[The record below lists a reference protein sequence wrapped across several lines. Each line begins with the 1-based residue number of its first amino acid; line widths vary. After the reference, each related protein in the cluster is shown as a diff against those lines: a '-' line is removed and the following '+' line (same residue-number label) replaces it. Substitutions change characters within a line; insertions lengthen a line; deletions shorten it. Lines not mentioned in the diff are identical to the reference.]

1 MYILIKCYLE
11 LFASISDPEN
21 WITNVTLVALAIWD
35 ILETQ
40 IFVTSSVKM
49 FTLKWRKEN
58 ERATSSFRF
67 ISEAI

>member
-1 MYILIKCYLE
+1 MYILIKYYLE
-11 LFASISDPEN
+11 LFASISDPKN